1 MNRVEEKEMESFIR
15 IARARI
21 GNIYRFPPQQR
32 AVVARM
38 YREWRRRKDSLI
50 K

>member
-1 MNRVEEKEMESFIR
+1 MNRVEEQEMESFIR

-21 GNIYRFPPQQR
+21 GSIYRFPPQQR
-32 AVVARM
+32 AVAARM
-38 YREWRRRKDSLI
+38 YREWRRRKDNLS